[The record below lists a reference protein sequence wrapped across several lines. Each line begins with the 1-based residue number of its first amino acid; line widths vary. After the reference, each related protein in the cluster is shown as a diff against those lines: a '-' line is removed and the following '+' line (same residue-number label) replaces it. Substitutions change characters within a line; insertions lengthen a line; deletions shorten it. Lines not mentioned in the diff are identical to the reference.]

1 MNGAICTHG
10 GDASVDLEPC
20 GRWTA
25 LRARGLDGREA
36 ELVLSR
42 GALERLAA
50 MALVRAQSTTDA
62 PPPGDWAE
70 PDPEAAEDTP
80 PPPIDAV
87 QRAALRRRSLTL
99 ARIRER
105 LECEGR
111 VGDAAACG
119 HASRVFAQMADAP
132 PPREEF
138 AAWGVI
144 ALAVMAWAVGFAL
157 GLVVG
162 R

>member
-1 MNGAICTHG
+1 
-10 GDASVDLEPC
+10 
-20 GRWTA
+20 
-25 LRARGLDGREA
+25 
-36 ELVLSR
+36 
-42 GALERLAA
+42 
-50 MALVRAQSTTDA
+50 
-62 PPPGDWAE
+62 
-70 PDPEAAEDTP
+70 
-80 PPPIDAV
+80 V

-119 HASRVFAQMADAP
+119 HAARVFAQMADAP

-144 ALAVMAWAVGFAL
+144 ALATVAWAIGFAL